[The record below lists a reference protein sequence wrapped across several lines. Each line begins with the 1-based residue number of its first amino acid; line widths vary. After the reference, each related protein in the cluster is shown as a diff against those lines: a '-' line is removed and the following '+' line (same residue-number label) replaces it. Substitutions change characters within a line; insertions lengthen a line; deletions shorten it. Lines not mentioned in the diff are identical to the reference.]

1 MNPNVINPL
10 KGQTDKSWFFEQQVY
25 DPDGIARAIKSTD
38 GSGNVPKVIIY
49 TDDNESTGLRNER
62 KK

>member
-10 KGQTDKSWFFEQQVY
+10 KGQTYKSWFFEQQVY

-49 TDDNESTGLRNER
+49 NDDNESTGLRNER
-62 KK
+62 KE